1 MLKINGK
8 ITKINFKKIL
18 NYILKNHSTK
28 KTIIEIFGVDGAGKS
43 LLTLL
48 IRKELLKK
56 QEKKVKIIHLW
67 KFEKNK
73 QITKNTIPYT
83 KSKYIYPVSLVKEI
97 YLIIRMIILIFNIFF
112 LFGNKIFYIFERST
126 YDVVIDPIRYRLA
139 HKPIVFEA
147 IYNTF
152 FKNTKKIYIN
162 ASYNLV
168 TKRKGE
174 LTKKKYIKLKNKL
187 DKFFNK

>member
-43 LLTLL
+43 FLTLL

-73 QITKNTIPYT
+73 QIIKNTIPYT